1 MEAILVIKKEYSNE
15 YYNVK
20 IEKGENNQFKII
32 SKL

>member
-1 MEAILVIKKEYSNE
+1 MDAILVIKNPYSNE

-20 IEKGENNQFKII
+20 IEKGKDNQFKII

>member
-1 MEAILVIKKEYSNE
+1 MEAILIIKNPYSNE

-20 IEKGENNQFKII
+20 VEKGENNQFKII